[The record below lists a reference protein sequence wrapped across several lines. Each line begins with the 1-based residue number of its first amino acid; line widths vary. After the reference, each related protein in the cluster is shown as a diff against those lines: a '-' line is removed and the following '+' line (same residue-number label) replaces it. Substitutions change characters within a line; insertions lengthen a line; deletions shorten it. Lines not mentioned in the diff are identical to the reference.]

1 MKPTIDYSIYLVTDQ
16 QCLHGKSLP
25 EALQEALEG
34 GVTLVQLREKNC
46 DSQAFWE
53 QAVQVKE
60 LCDIYNVPLLINDR
74 LDIALAV
81 DAAGVHLGQS
91 DLPLV
96 VARKLLGNHKII
108 GVSAHNVQEAQE
120 AEAQGADYLG
130 CGAVFVT
137 GTKQDTQEI
146 GLEALLQIKKA
157 VKIPIVGIGGINA
170 ANYEAVLTTGVEGAA
185 IVSGILGAADIKAE
199 VQRLQRLA
207 KSYSAK

>member
-1 MKPTIDYSIYLVTDQ
+1 MKPTIDYSIYLVTDH
-16 QCLHGKSLP
+16 QCLHGKSLLS
-25 EALQEALEG
+25 ALQEALEG

-157 VKIPIVGIGGINA
+157 VKIPIVGIGGITA
-170 ANYEAVLTTGVEGAA
+170 ANYEAVRTTGAEGAA